1 MDRRQFI
8 QSSCAAAGLL
18 AFPAEASS
26 SQTQR
31 VRIKLDAAAWHA
43 SRRYVSTPSGR
54 IAYVERGSG
63 PAALFIH
70 GFPLS
75 GFQWRGALERMADHR
90 RCLAPDLMGLGYSE
104 VAEEQDLS
112 PQAQAEMLVAFLD
125 RLAITK
131 VDLIA
136 NDSGG
141 TIAQLLMA
149 QHSRRIRTVILT
161 NCEVHENN
169 PPPQM
174 RNSIQQARDGVYD
187 RKIERHLADR
197 SYARSPQGIGGGAYA
212 DAANFSDEVIDYNF
226 RPLVGSPLRRAQL
239 NRYLAAF
246 EPNPLLAIKPM
257 LERCE
262 APTRMVWG
270 TADPLFPVIWA
281 EWLDRTL
288 PQSRGIRL
296 VDGGRLFWPEEHPDL
311 LAQEARTLWSR
322 ADRRRTGARSNG

>member
-1 MDRRQFI
+1 MDRRQFV
-8 QSSCAAAGLL
+8 QASFVAAGIL
-18 AFPAEASS
+18 AFPAGASGRDKKS
-26 SQTQR
+26 VPT
-31 VRIKLDAAAWHA
+31 KLDAAAYHA
-43 SRRYVSTPSGR
+43 SRRYVSTPFGR
-54 IAYVERGSG
+54 IAFVERGRG

-75 GFQWRGALERMADHR
+75 GFQWRGALQRLANRR

-112 PQAQAEMLVAFLD
+112 PHAQADMLVAFLD
-125 RLAITK
+125 RLSIPA

-149 QHSRRIRTVILT
+149 QHPRRIRTVILT
-161 NCEVHENN
+161 NCDVHENS

-187 RKIERHLADR
+187 KKIERHLADR
-197 SYARSPQGIGGGAYA
+197 SYARSPQGIGGGAYV
-212 DAANFSDEVIDYNF
+212 DPANFSDEAIEYSL
-226 RPLVGSPLRRAQL
+226 RPLIASPPRRAQL
-239 NRYLAAF
+239 NSYLAAF
-246 EPNPLLAIKPM
+246 DPNPLVAIKPL

-270 TADPLFPVIWA
+270 TADPLFPIKWA

-288 PQSRGIRL
+288 PKSRGIRL

-311 LAQEARTLWSR
+311 LAEEARTLWSI
-322 ADRRRTGARSNG
+322 